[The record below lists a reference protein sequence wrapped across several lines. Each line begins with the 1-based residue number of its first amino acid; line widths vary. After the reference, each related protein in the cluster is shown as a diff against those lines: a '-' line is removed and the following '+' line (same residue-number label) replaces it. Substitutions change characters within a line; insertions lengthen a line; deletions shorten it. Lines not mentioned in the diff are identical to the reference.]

1 MKEKKKTINQWMVQI
16 PPIPITLMN
25 GESENIDEYMEIIT
39 KLRKAKYQV
48 EVAESLKEYCTD
60 LIQEIKYRFNIATSD
75 IVRLASE
82 IMLNDS
88 ENKDKLKTI
97 LNRSTNLQE
106 YCNDVVYTLRSEIEN
121 ENLCSKKFS
130 IQKLVKNAVRRL
142 EDIAKEKDIK
152 INYNFQY
159 KMKDIVIGN
168 SDHLQAILSQLIG
181 SVIRFNHSCQVIITV
196 HLFTVKNYIK
206 SDNTLQFR
214 IHDTGSGISKE
225 KLGNIKAKLA
235 DFKLVRDYPLM
246 LESGLWFVNYLINQ
260 LNGEMEIESEKD
272 KFTTITCNIPVQF
285 FNQIN
290 SLLFQFLSE
299 IEAYKKF
306 KLWYNLLK
314 II

>member
-16 PPIPITLMN
+16 PPIPITLVN

-60 LIQEIKYRFNIATSD
+60 LIQEIKYRFNIATSE
-75 IVRLASE
+75 IARLASE

-106 YCNDVVYTLRSEIEN
+106 YCNDVVYTLRSEIEH
-121 ENLCSKKFS
+121 ENLCLKKFS
-130 IQKLVKNAVRRL
+130 IQKLVKDAVRRL

-152 INYNFQY
+152 INYIFQY

-181 SVIRFNHSCQVIITV
+181 SVIRFNRSCQVIITV

-206 SDNTLQFR
+206 SDNILQFR

-235 DFKLVRDYPLM
+235 DFELVRDYPLM
-246 LESGLWFVNYLINQ
+246 LESGLWFVNYLVNQ

-272 KFTTITCNIPVQF
+272 KFTTITCNIPVQ
-285 FNQIN
+285 
-290 SLLFQFLSE
+290 LF
-299 IEAYKKF
+299 
-306 KLWYNLLK
+306 
-314 II
+314 

>member
-1 MKEKKKTINQWMVQI
+1 MKEKKKTINKWMVQI
-16 PPIPITLMN
+16 PPIPITLVN

-48 EVAESLKEYCTD
+48 EAAESLKKYCTD
-60 LIQEIKYRFNIATSD
+60 LIQEIKYRFNIATSE

-121 ENLCSKKFS
+121 ENLCLKKFS

-152 INYNFQY
+152 INCNFQY

-206 SDNTLQFR
+206 SDNILQFR

-235 DFKLVRDYPLM
+235 HFDLVRDYPLM

-272 KFTTITCNIPVQF
+272 KFTTITCNIPVQ
-285 FNQIN
+285 
-290 SLLFQFLSE
+290 LF
-299 IEAYKKF
+299 
-306 KLWYNLLK
+306 
-314 II
+314 

>member
-1 MKEKKKTINQWMVQI
+1 MKEKKKTVNQWMVQI
-16 PPIPITLMN
+16 PPMPITLMN

-60 LIQEIKYRFNIATSD
+60 LIQEIKYRFNIATSE

-88 ENKDKLKTI
+88 ENKDKLETI

-206 SDNTLQFR
+206 SDNILQFR

-225 KLGNIKAKLA
+225 KLWNIKAKLA
-235 DFKLVRDYPLM
+235 DFELVRDYPLM
-246 LESGLWFVNYLINQ
+246 LESGLWFVNYLVNQ

-272 KFTTITCNIPVQF
+272 KFTTITCNIPVQ
-285 FNQIN
+285 
-290 SLLFQFLSE
+290 LF
-299 IEAYKKF
+299 
-306 KLWYNLLK
+306 
-314 II
+314 

>member
-1 MKEKKKTINQWMVQI
+1 MKEKKKPVNQWMVQI

-60 LIQEIKYRFNIATSD
+60 LIQEIKYRFNIATSE
-75 IVRLASE
+75 IVRLARE

-88 ENKDKLKTI
+88 ENKDKLETI
-97 LNRSTNLQE
+97 LNRSANLQW
-106 YCNDVVYTLRSEIEN
+106 YCNDLVYTLRSEIEH
-121 ENLCSKKFS
+121 ENLCLKKFS
-130 IQKLVKNAVRRL
+130 IQKLVKDAVRRL

-152 INYNFQY
+152 INYIFQY

-206 SDNTLQFR
+206 SDNILQFR

-235 DFKLVRDYPLM
+235 DFELVRDYPLM

-272 KFTTITCNIPVQF
+272 KFTTITCNIPVQL

-290 SLLFQFLSE
+290 SLLS
-299 IEAYKKF
+299 
-306 KLWYNLLK
+306 
-314 II
+314 

>member
-1 MKEKKKTINQWMVQI
+1 M
-16 PPIPITLMN
+16 
-25 GESENIDEYMEIIT
+25 
-39 KLRKAKYQV
+39 
-48 EVAESLKEYCTD
+48 KEYCTD
-60 LIQEIKYRFNIATSD
+60 IIQEIKYRFNIATSE
-75 IVRLASE
+75 IARLASE

-121 ENLCSKKFS
+121 ENLCLKKFS

-206 SDNTLQFR
+206 SDNILQFR

-235 DFKLVRDYPLM
+235 DFELVRDYPLM

-272 KFTTITCNIPVQF
+272 KFTTITCNIPVQ
-285 FNQIN
+285 
-290 SLLFQFLSE
+290 LF
-299 IEAYKKF
+299 
-306 KLWYNLLK
+306 
-314 II
+314 

>member
-1 MKEKKKTINQWMVQI
+1 MKEKKKTINKWMVQI

-48 EVAESLKEYCTD
+48 EAAESLKEYCTD
-60 LIQEIKYRFNIATSD
+60 LIQEIKYRFNIATSE

-97 LNRSTNLQE
+97 LNRSANLQE

-152 INYNFQY
+152 INYIFQY

-206 SDNTLQFR
+206 SDNILQFR

-235 DFKLVRDYPLM
+235 DFELVRDYPLM
-246 LESGLWFVNYLINQ
+246 LESGLWFVNYLVNQ

-272 KFTTITCNIPVQF
+272 KFTTITCNVPVQ
-285 FNQIN
+285 
-290 SLLFQFLSE
+290 LF
-299 IEAYKKF
+299 
-306 KLWYNLLK
+306 
-314 II
+314 

>member
-1 MKEKKKTINQWMVQI
+1 MKEKKKTINKWMVQI
-16 PPIPITLMN
+16 PPIPITLVN

-60 LIQEIKYRFNIATSD
+60 LIQEIKYRFNIATSE

-97 LNRSTNLQE
+97 LNRSANLQE
-106 YCNDVVYTLRSEIEN
+106 YCNDVVYTLRSEIEH
-121 ENLCSKKFS
+121 ENLCLKKFS
-130 IQKLVKNAVRRL
+130 IQKLVKDAVRRL

-152 INYNFQY
+152 INYIFQY

-181 SVIRFNHSCQVIITV
+181 SVIRFNHSCKVIITV

-206 SDNTLQFR
+206 SDNILQFR

-235 DFKLVRDYPLM
+235 HFDLVRDYPLM
-246 LESGLWFVNYLINQ
+246 LESGLWFVNYLVNQ

-272 KFTTITCNIPVQF
+272 KFTTITCNIPVQ
-285 FNQIN
+285 
-290 SLLFQFLSE
+290 LF
-299 IEAYKKF
+299 
-306 KLWYNLLK
+306 
-314 II
+314 

>member
-1 MKEKKKTINQWMVQI
+1 MKEKKKTVNQWMVQI

-60 LIQEIKYRFNIATSD
+60 LIQEIKYRFNIATSE
-75 IVRLASE
+75 IVRLARE

-88 ENKDKLKTI
+88 KNKDKLKTI
-97 LNRSTNLQE
+97 LNRSANLQG
-106 YCNDVVYTLRSEIEN
+106 YCNDVVYTLRSEIEH
-121 ENLCSKKFS
+121 ENLCLKKFS

-206 SDNTLQFR
+206 SDNILQFR

-225 KLGNIKAKLA
+225 KLGDIKAKLA
-235 DFKLVRDYPLM
+235 DFELVRDYPLM

-272 KFTTITCNIPVQF
+272 KFTTITCNIPVQ
-285 FNQIN
+285 
-290 SLLFQFLSE
+290 LF
-299 IEAYKKF
+299 
-306 KLWYNLLK
+306 
-314 II
+314 

>member
-272 KFTTITCNIPVQF
+272 KFTTITCNIPVQ
-285 FNQIN
+285 
-290 SLLFQFLSE
+290 LF
-299 IEAYKKF
+299 
-306 KLWYNLLK
+306 
-314 II
+314 

>member
-60 LIQEIKYRFNIATSD
+60 LIQEIKYRFNIATSE

-88 ENKDKLKTI
+88 ENKDKLETI
-97 LNRSTNLQE
+97 LNRSANLQG
-106 YCNDVVYTLRSEIEN
+106 YCNDVVYTLRSEIEK

-130 IQKLVKNAVRRL
+130 IQKLVKDAVRRL
-142 EDIAKEKDIK
+142 EYIAKEKDIK

-168 SDHLQAILSQLIG
+168 IDHLQAILSQLIG

-206 SDNTLQFR
+206 SDNILQFR

-235 DFKLVRDYPLM
+235 HFDLVRDYPLM
-246 LESGLWFVNYLINQ
+246 LESGLWFVNYLVNQ

-272 KFTTITCNIPVQF
+272 KFTTITCNIPVQ
-285 FNQIN
+285 
-290 SLLFQFLSE
+290 LF
-299 IEAYKKF
+299 
-306 KLWYNLLK
+306 
-314 II
+314 

>member
-1 MKEKKKTINQWMVQI
+1 MKEKKKTINKWMVQI
-16 PPIPITLMN
+16 PPIPITLVN
-25 GESENIDEYMEIIT
+25 GEGENIDKYMEIIT

-48 EVAESLKEYCTD
+48 EAAESLKEYCTD
-60 LIQEIKYRFNIATSD
+60 LIQEIKYRFNIATSE

-88 ENKDKLKTI
+88 KNKDKLETI
-97 LNRSTNLQE
+97 LNRSANLQE
-106 YCNDVVYTLRSEIEN
+106 YCNDVVYTLRSEIEH
-121 ENLCSKKFS
+121 ENLCLKKFS

-206 SDNTLQFR
+206 SDNILQFR

-225 KLGNIKAKLA
+225 KLENIKAKLA
-235 DFKLVRDYPLM
+235 HFDLVRDYPLM

-272 KFTTITCNIPVQF
+272 KFTTITCNIPVQ
-285 FNQIN
+285 
-290 SLLFQFLSE
+290 LF
-299 IEAYKKF
+299 
-306 KLWYNLLK
+306 
-314 II
+314 

>member
-1 MKEKKKTINQWMVQI
+1 MKEKKKTINKWMVQI

-60 LIQEIKYRFNIATSD
+60 LIQEIKYRFNIATSE

-88 ENKDKLKTI
+88 ENKDKLETI
-97 LNRSTNLQE
+97 LNRSANLQG
-106 YCNDVVYTLRSEIEN
+106 YCNDVVYTLRSEIEK

-130 IQKLVKNAVRRL
+130 IQKLVKDAVRRL
-142 EDIAKEKDIK
+142 EYIAKEKDIK

-168 SDHLQAILSQLIG
+168 IDHLQAILSQLIG

-206 SDNTLQFR
+206 SDNILQFR

-235 DFKLVRDYPLM
+235 HFDLVRDYPLM
-246 LESGLWFVNYLINQ
+246 LESGLWFVNYLVNQ

-272 KFTTITCNIPVQF
+272 KFTTITCNIPVQ
-285 FNQIN
+285 
-290 SLLFQFLSE
+290 LF
-299 IEAYKKF
+299 
-306 KLWYNLLK
+306 
-314 II
+314 

>member
-60 LIQEIKYRFNIATSD
+60 LIQEIKYRFNLATSE

-272 KFTTITCNIPVQF
+272 KFTTITCNIPVQ
-285 FNQIN
+285 
-290 SLLFQFLSE
+290 LF
-299 IEAYKKF
+299 
-306 KLWYNLLK
+306 
-314 II
+314 